1 MPVSLFLF
9 GGLIGAVI
17 GGYICYCIGRKER
30 DDLTLDNKLLK
41 RQVKSLRE
49 SLKIADD
56 LINTQRRYINQIDGQ
71 YPRKE
76 EVKQCGDLYKEW

>member
-1 MPVSLFLF
+1 MELFI
-9 GGLIGAVI
+9 GGLLIGLIAAI
-17 GGYICYCIGRKER
+17 MLKWRTEDKI

-76 EVKQCGDLYKEW
+76 EVKQCGDLYMEW